1 MEVIP
6 MANET
11 VEMQDQ
17 ELQKQEIVEG
27 EAERTRARPAFVPRA
42 DIYETNDSIQVVVDM
57 PGVNEDTVDIT
68 LEQNVLTIDGYVEP
82 VEHKGYSLAYS
93 EYRVGDYQR
102 SFTLSGQIDR
112 DKIEAVVSSGVLRL
126 HLPKSEPTTKK
137 IAVKAG

>member
-1 MEVIP
+1 

-11 VEMQDQ
+11 VEIQDH
-17 ELQKQEIVEG
+17 ELEKQEIAEG
-27 EAERTRARPAFVPRA
+27 VAERTRARPAFVPRA
-42 DIYETNDSIQVVVDM
+42 DIYETNGSIKVVVDM

-68 LEQNVLTIDGYVEP
+68 LEQNVLTIDGYVAP
-82 VEHKGYSLAYS
+82 VEHEGYRLAYS

-112 DKIEAVVSSGVLRL
+112 DKIEATVSGGVLHL
-126 HLPKSEPTTKK
+126 HLPKIGPTTKK

>member
-1 MEVIP
+1 

-11 VEMQDQ
+11 MELQEQ

-27 EAERTRARPAFVPRA
+27 EAERTRARPAFVPRT
-42 DIYETNDSIQVVVDM
+42 DIYETNDSIEVVADM
-57 PGVNEDTVDIT
+57 PGVNENTLDIT
-68 LEQNVLTIDGYVEP
+68 VEQNVLTISGYVEP
-82 VEHKGYSLAYS
+82 VEYDGYRQAYS

-112 DKIEAVVSSGVLRL
+112 DKIEATVSGGVLRL
-126 HLPKSEPTTKK
+126 HLPKVEPTTKK